1 MVGAVPEDLGV
12 LGAHRL
18 VGAALQEFA
27 RRPLLAAAAT
37 LDARRH
43 KGQLDRVAVALGV
56 GAGRVHLQVG
66 VAVLQL
72 GDEACGAALLVERD
86 GGDRFDLGVA
96 ARLWRRVLQDLVGR
110 ARFDARKTSASTVN
124 RMGTQAF
131 GQNCVNSFDSCIV
144 SNIMSNPNK
153 IDIKWCDD
161 LGSSNSSANKMF
173 DFF

>member
-43 KGQLDRVAVALGV
+43 KGQLDRVAVAVGV
-56 GAGRVHLQVG
+56 GVGRVHLQVG

-72 GDEACGAALLVERD
+72 GDEACGAALLVELD

-96 ARLWRRVLQDLVGR
+96 ARLWRCALQDLVER
-110 ARFDARKTSASTVN
+110 
-124 RMGTQAF
+124 
-131 GQNCVNSFDSCIV
+131 
-144 SNIMSNPNK
+144 
-153 IDIKWCDD
+153 D
-161 LGSSNSSANKMF
+161 LTREKRQRPL
-173 DFF
+173 